1 MGYTA
6 KDLEK
11 LASVAN
17 TVAQH
22 SRKQELEAK
31 FEYTL
36 NTFSEC
42 AMRGGTSI
50 VVTIRDCDCDDFRW
64 LMTELGFKH
73 NVVTET
79 CGVREIR
86 VSWRSS

>member
-1 MGYTA
+1 MSVNA
-6 KDLEK
+6 KDLET
-11 LASVAN
+11 LASFNNAV
-17 TVAQH
+17 TH
-22 SRKQELEAK
+22 RSRRHELEAK

-36 NTFSEC
+36 NTFKEC

-50 VVTIRDCDCDDFRW
+50 VVSVRDCECDDFRW

-79 CGVREIR
+79 RGVREIR
-86 VSWRSS
+86 VGWRSC